1 MYLIFH
7 LDYHTNIKMKK
18 LLFILI
24 LSLIACKKVLVAP
37 VQLKV
42 NNVFDASQNI
52 ITDGQEIQFDL
63 TKNGV
68 YTLTIGDSTTNQV
81 LTRERFNGQIGINKK
96 KIYTKSLSVKYLY
109 LLLED
114 ENKSKVGKTTII
126 VK

>member
-1 MYLIFH
+1 
-7 LDYHTNIKMKK
+7 MKK
-18 LLFILI
+18 ILFILV
-24 LSLIACKKVLVAP
+24 LTLVGCKKVTP
-37 VQLKV
+37 VV
-42 NNVFDASQNI
+42 ITPVVTTNVFNNAKNTIDN
-52 ITDGQEIQFDL
+52 GQEIQFDL

-68 YTLTIGDSTTNQV
+68 YTLTLGDSVSNQI

-114 ENKSKVGKTTII
+114 ENKSKVGKTIII

>member
-1 MYLIFH
+1 MKWTKIIISCCIIF
-7 LDYHTNIKMKK
+7 I
-18 LLFILI
+18 
-24 LSLIACKKVLVAP
+24 IACRKVEVRP
-37 VQLKV
+37 ETKPITT
-42 NNVFDASQNI
+42 NVFSNVQNTI
-52 ITDGQEIQFDL
+52 DNGQEIQFDL

-114 ENKSKVGKTTII
+114 ENKSKVGKTIII

>member
-1 MYLIFH
+1 MKWTKIIISCCIIF
-7 LDYHTNIKMKK
+7 I
-18 LLFILI
+18 
-24 LSLIACKKVLVAP
+24 IACRKVEVRP
-37 VQLKV
+37 EPKPITT
-42 NNVFDASQNI
+42 NVFNNAKNTIDN
-52 ITDGQEIQFDL
+52 GQEIQFDL

-114 ENKSKVGKTTII
+114 ENKSKVGKTIII

>member
-1 MYLIFH
+1 
-7 LDYHTNIKMKK
+7 MKK
-18 LLFILI
+18 ILFILI
-24 LSLIACKKVLVAP
+24 LSLVACRKVEVRP
-37 VQLKV
+37 EPKPTIIS
-42 NNVFDASQNI
+42 VFSTSQSSVEN
-52 ITDGQEIQFDL
+52 GQEIQFDL

-114 ENKSKVGKTTII
+114 ASKNKIGKTIII

>member
-1 MYLIFH
+1 
-7 LDYHTNIKMKK
+7 MKK

-24 LSLIACKKVLVAP
+24 LSLVACKKVQVTPIPQP
-37 VQLKV
+37 VV
-42 NNVFDASQNI
+42 NIFDRPQNI
-52 ITDGQEIQFDL
+52 IENGQEIEFQL
-63 TKNGV
+63 TKVGI
-68 YTLTIGDSTTNQV
+68 YTLTLSDSISKEI
-81 LTRERFNGQIGINKK
+81 LTRERFIGQFGQNKK

>member
-1 MYLIFH
+1 
-7 LDYHTNIKMKK
+7 MKK
-18 LLFILI
+18 VLFILI
-24 LSLIACKKVLVAP
+24 LSLVACRKTQVVP
-37 VQLKV
+37 IPQP
-42 NNVFDASQNI
+42 NVRIFDVRESSVEN
-52 ITDGQEIQFDL
+52 GQEIEFEL

-68 YTLTIGDSTTNQV
+68 YTLTLGDSVTNQV

-114 ENKSKVGKTTII
+114 GNKSKVSKTTII

>member
-1 MYLIFH
+1 
-7 LDYHTNIKMKK
+7 MKK
-18 LLFILI
+18 ILFILA
-24 LSLIACKKVLVAP
+24 LTLIGCRKVAP
-37 VQLKV
+37 VIV
-42 NNVFDASQNI
+42 TPIVTTNVFSKSENTIDN
-52 ITDGQEIQFDL
+52 GQEIQFDL

-68 YTLTIGDSTTNQV
+68 YTLTMGDSVTNQV

-114 ENKSKVGKTTII
+114 ENKSKVGKTIII